1 MRYQMASIST
11 TLMAMLG
18 MAGAATVYAAS
29 SPRSDDHA
37 RRSLATALGQREL
50 PVLIRRSMR
59 TPEATL
65 ATLTRS
71 LTRVDRSF
79 SAEKAS
85 EESERN
91 RMLLVGKDWRLAV
104 FRDGS
109 AAEFV
114 NYAAV
119 SRAHSVKAEPSRGM
133 TFAQLESAGRD
144 FIARSLADTIMLGP
158 AERLEPEATSART
171 EGGVAADGT
180 SAYSAVVANRIVF
193 TREID
198 GVPVVGAGSK
208 VTITF
213 LNDGSVESFRYD
225 WPQYTPTERIQA
237 TVDVAEILKRIQKV
251 AGIRSDRDLVP
262 RTDSVREPE
271 PGPAP
276 VELGGNAALQRL
288 ACGYYDPGVIVRE
301 ADAPVQAGC
310 YYHVVY
316 TRGEGD
322 FITRAARSG
331 AVPAARQF
339 EADRSWP
346 EAAMLSGIDGSPA
359 PSAPERPVAPRER

>member
-1 MRYQMASIST
+1 MRYQMTSIST

-18 MAGAATVYAAS
+18 MAGAAAVYAAG

-37 RRSLATALGQREL
+37 RRSLAMALGQREL

-71 LTRVDRSF
+71 LTRVNRSF
-79 SAEKAS
+79 STEKAS
-85 EESERN
+85 EESERG
-91 RMLLVGKDWRLAV
+91 RILLVGKDWRLAV

-119 SRAHSVKAEPSRGM
+119 SRAHNIKAEPSRAM
-133 TFAQLESAGRD
+133 TLAQLEPAGRD

-158 AERLEPEATSART
+158 AERFEPEATART

-180 SAYSAVVANRIVF
+180 SAYSAVAANRIVF

-237 TVDVAEILKRIQKV
+237 TVDVAEILKRVQKV
-251 AGIRSDRDLVP
+251 AGIRSDRDFVP
-262 RTDSVREPE
+262 RPNNVREPE

-346 EAAMLSGIDGSPA
+346 EAAMLSGVDGSPA
-359 PSAPERPVAPRER
+359 SNAPERPVAPRE